1 MIVKHGIASPAFD
14 PAKRPV
20 AVFDWD
26 NTVVKNDIGD
36 ATLFWMLKHDVILQ
50 PPGKDWG
57 LTNPDLTA
65 AAKSALNAA
74 CDAAAA
80 AGTPLPTSATPACA
94 AEIMSI
100 YYNGKTAAG
109 AAAWTD
115 ANTTTTNQPY
125 AWVSQL
131 QAGHTPAEVRAWA
144 QAAFEENVGAPIGT
158 TQTLFGVSGVAGY
171 LRIYEQIRDLAE
183 TLDENGFDVWVVTAS
198 PQYVVEAVS
207 EKIGVPP
214 HQVIGIRPVL
224 NAGLITYGFEG
235 CGTLA
240 NGQTSLI
247 TYYAGKRCWINKVI
261 FGEPA
266 ASQLAPNPDP
276 SKRPVFVAGDSDTD
290 LAMLKD
296 ATVLK
301 LVIERHKL
309 EVSCNAWANYQN
321 KWLHQPMFIEP
332 KSAPAAGAFAC
343 PTGVDP
349 DGAPIKDE
357 SGAQFP
363 KALP

>member
-1 MIVKHGIASPAFD
+1 MADAGSRGLSSYRREPDPCTSPYALAAALCALLGPLTLGATAVIGFGLGIA
-14 PAKRPV
+14 
-20 AVFDWD
+20 
-26 NTVVKNDIGD
+26 
-36 ATLFWMLKHDVILQ
+36 
-50 PPGKDWG
+50 
-57 LTNPDLTA
+57 
-65 AAKSALNAA
+65 ALI
-74 CDAAAA
+74 D
-80 AGTPLPTSATPACA
+80 
-94 AEIMSI
+94 
-100 YYNGKTAAG
+100 
-109 AAAWTD
+109 
-115 ANTTTTNQPY
+115 TT
-125 AWVSQL
+125 
-131 QAGHTPAEVRAWA
+131 R
-144 QAAFEENVGAPIGT
+144 
-158 TQTLFGVSGVAGY
+158 
-171 LRIYEQIRDLAE
+171 
-183 TLDENGFDVWVVTAS
+183 
-198 PQYVVEAVS
+198 
-207 EKIGVPP
+207 
-214 HQVIGIRPVL
+214 
-224 NAGLITYGFEG
+224 
-235 CGTLA
+235 A